1 MRTARTIKIG
11 ALAACLALTMAG
23 CGSDEPDA
31 DPTEPAVTGTPSAPD
46 SSNGSEVPSDWQVA
60 AVGPA
65 QLQIPPDWT
74 LESIADQQQTMRAP
88 KDSIGLSP
96 GFGNILA
103 DPNAGGGE
111 GEGAVDEWA
120 KLTESALADDVQNLK
135 RLPNETINGAVFY
148 HFQGEGEG
156 FWQDHYGT
164 VVPGGDDRI
173 TITWRFNQTDID
185 RKGAEALIA
194 QIMPTYEVL

>member
-1 MRTARTIKIG
+1 MSASASSDPG
-11 ALAACLALTMAG
+11 AD
-23 CGSDEPDA
+23 GS
-31 DPTEPAVTGTPSAPD
+31 
-46 SSNGSEVPSDWQVA
+46 NVPSDWQVA
-60 AVGPA
+60 TVGPA

-120 KLTESALADDVQNLK
+120 KLTENALIDDVQNLK
-135 RLPNETINGAVFY
+135 RLPNVTINGEVFY

-164 VVPGGDDRI
+164 VVPGGEDRV
-173 TITWRFNQTDID
+173 TITWRFNQADID
-185 RKGAEALIA
+185 RKGADALIA
-194 QIMPTYEVL
+194 QIMPTYKVL